1 MNKRLAKLKNIQ
13 EANISFL
20 NRNSKKPLTEQ
31 KDHDNPIMNEPDDSE
46 ENPFK
51 KFFGFSSDDE
61 NPEFDDDDYNL
72 GHKLDDGDD
81 DEEPYDPGDRFPD
94 YKSHDDYHTGF

>member
-20 NRNSKKPLTEQ
+20 NRNTKKSLTEQ
-31 KDHDNPIMNEPDDSE
+31 KDHDNPIMDEPYDSE

-51 KFFGFSSDDE
+51 KFFGFNSDDK
-61 NPEFDDDDYNL
+61 NPEFDNDHNI
-72 GHKLDDGDD
+72 GHKFDDD

>member
-31 KDHDNPIMNEPDDSE
+31 KDHNQ
-46 ENPFK
+46 
-51 KFFGFSSDDE
+51 
-61 NPEFDDDDYNL
+61 L
-72 GHKLDDGDD
+72 
-81 DEEPYDPGDRFPD
+81 
-94 YKSHDDYHTGF
+94 

>member
-20 NRNSKKPLTEQ
+20 NRNTKKSLTEQ
-31 KDHDNPIMNEPDDSE
+31 KSSIDPIMDEPDDSE

-51 KFFGFSSDDE
+51 KFFGFNSDDE
-61 NPEFDDDDYNL
+61 NPEFDNGHNI
-72 GHKLDDGDD
+72 GHKFDDD

>member
-20 NRNSKKPLTEQ
+20 NRNTKKSLTEE
-31 KDHDNPIMNEPDDSE
+31 KNYDDPIMDEPDDSE

-61 NPEFDDDDYNL
+61 NPKFYDDYNI

>member
-20 NRNSKKPLTEQ
+20 NRNSKKTLTEQ
-31 KDHDNPIMNEPDDSE
+31 KDHDNPIMDEPDDSE

-51 KFFGFSSDDE
+51 KFFGFSSDDK
-61 NPEFDDDDYNL
+61 NPKFDDDYNI
-72 GHKLDDGDD
+72 GHKFDDD